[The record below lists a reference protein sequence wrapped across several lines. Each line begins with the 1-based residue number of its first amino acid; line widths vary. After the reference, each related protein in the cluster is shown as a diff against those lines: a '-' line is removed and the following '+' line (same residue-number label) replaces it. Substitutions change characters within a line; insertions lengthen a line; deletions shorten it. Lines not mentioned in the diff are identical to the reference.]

1 MTHPERAGRAVSQA
15 YLGTAA
21 VTLFG
26 IPLGI
31 VAANA
36 IGWRGSAK

>member
-15 YLGTAA
+15 YPGIAA
-21 VTLFG
+21 ATLFG
-26 IPLGI
+26 TPLGT